1 MEITIPPRDHGPS
14 TFRYAWDENGEVTQM
29 TRVREDQP
37 SPLVTP
43 RPIPGRQTIQWP
55 FQSIV
60 TETEIASP
68 TTTTHFHHHHHYHHR
83 RATTATTWR
92 PWLQRR
98 RDSDGHSIARNLV
111 PDYVVNYLR
120 GETPE
125 TVSKRKYIHYGVG
138 KEGKR
143 PLPGSSHRHLQSRAA
158 EFGGFY
164 DSESSEGRGSGDS
177 GGDQERLGFGNE
189 KRRGGDGRALRNTLL
204 VGWRAGVAFN
214 TLVGFV
220 ILIVGFI
227 CLILAISK
235 ASLLGGGG
243 GRLAVFTGSCAAA
256 TRIDWG
262 LHAVVNVFCVVLLA
276 GAHYVF
282 QVLSSPTRE
291 EVDEAH
297 RKWQWLDIG
306 VPSFRNLKFIGRVRV
321 VLAVVVMGAAVVT
334 QIMYNAV
341 IFTSQTAPD
350 FKAAVVTDAFTR
362 GASFSN
368 ATENNNGGL
377 SRLEILSLQR
387 QASSDGMANLTRSD
401 CFIQL
406 DRTLESDLSAILLV
420 SNINS
425 PSSLLQTAAGP
436 RTSPFS
442 SIVSDQSTIRYCLS
456 APLIQPKTCEVNLNA
471 SLLGVVA
478 LLNSFALVA
487 GASILFKHHSRF
499 SPLCTLG
506 DAINSFLREPDT
518 ATQQSGSL
526 LSKKQDVLTG
536 RWGAGINEPAKYYI
550 PTHHYWIK
558 SVSFTNLTT
567 FVAVWTVI
575 ASLVIVALAI
585 SVCHD
590 PAHLL
595 TSFPS
600 TLLGAKSL
608 VMFPGG
614 IPPAGAAIITALP
627 QLGLVLLY
635 LTTNSILTSYHLSHE
650 CSLFAVSP
658 RPLRLSSPFPQGLQ
672 TSSLFLTLPRPLS
685 WLLIFGF
692 IALGFLLSQSFVLV
706 SVTTGDMTANAVG
719 LSGVGLLAL
728 LSLLLILLLL
738 VLGLGLRK
746 APPAGLQG
754 WELKGNPMVLE
765 GGSCSAVVAARCHY
779 HQFFVPGGNGTRDG
793 TTISGEERRREQ
805 SIWKQE
811 LIWGVIKPGVGM
823 EVGLCGFGRGEAQDG
838 VGRLGV
844 GRCYA

>member
-1 MEITIPPRDHGPS
+1 MEIVIPPRDHGPS

-29 TRVREDQP
+29 TRVREEQP

-60 TETEIASP
+60 TETEISSP
-68 TTTTHFHHHHHYHHR
+68 TTTHFHHHHFHHHHR
-83 RATTATTWR
+83 RATTATTWQ
-92 PWLQRR
+92 PWRQRR

-138 KEGKR
+138 KEGKY

-158 EFGGFY
+158 EFQGFY
-164 DSESSEGRGSGDS
+164 DEESSEGRGSGDS
-177 GGDQERLGFGNE
+177 HGDGQRRGFGNE
-189 KRRGGDGRALRNTLL
+189 KQRGGGNGRGLKNTLL
-204 VGWRAGVAFN
+204 VGWRAGVALN

-220 ILIVGFI
+220 ILIAGFV

-235 ASLLGGGG
+235 ASLAGGAG
-243 GRLAVFTGSCAAA
+243 GRLAIFTGECAAA

-262 LHAVVNVFCVVLLA
+262 LHAVINVFGAVLLA

-282 QVLSSPTRE
+282 QVLSSPTRG

-297 RKWQWLDIG
+297 RRWVWLDIG
-306 VPSFRNLKFIGRVRV
+306 VPSFRNLRFIGRMRV
-321 VLAVVVMGAAVVT
+321 MLAVVVLGSAFVT

-341 IFTSQTAPD
+341 IFTSQTAPE

-387 QASSDGMANLTRSD
+387 QASSNEMANLTRAD

-406 DRTLESDLSAILLV
+406 DRTLESDLSVILLV

-425 PSSLLQTAAGP
+425 PSSLLQTTTRP
-436 RTSPFS
+436 RTNPFS

-456 APLIQPKTCEVNLNA
+456 APSLRPKTCEVNLNA

-506 DAINSFLREPDT
+506 DAINSFLKDPDT

-536 RWGAGINEPAKYYI
+536 RWAAGIHEPAKYYI
-550 PTHHYWIK
+550 PTNHYWIK
-558 SVSFTNLTT
+558 SLSFSHLATFLTIW
-567 FVAVWTVI
+567 AVFT
-575 ASLVIVALAI
+575 SLVIAALAL

-590 PAHLL
+590 PEHLL
-595 TSFPS
+595 TSFSS
-600 TLLGAKSL
+600 TSLGAKSL
-608 VMFPGG
+608 VIIPGDG
-614 IPPAGAAIITALP
+614 IPPPAAAILACLP
-627 QLGLVLLY
+627 QLGLVMLY
-635 LTTNSILTSYHLSHE
+635 ISVNNILTTYYLSHE
-650 CSLFAVSP
+650 CSLFAVAP
-658 RPLRLSSPFPQGLQ
+658 RALRVSSPFPQGLQ
-672 TSSLFLTLPRPLS
+672 TSSLYLTLPRPVS
-685 WLLIFGF
+685 WVLIFVF
-692 IALGFLLSQSFVLV
+692 IGLGFLLSQSFVLV
-706 SVTTGDMTANAVG
+706 SVTTTAGKTTTTNAVG
-719 LSGVGLLAL
+719 LSGVGLLSL
-728 LSLLLILLLL
+728 LSLLFILLLL
-738 VLGLGLRK
+738 VLGLGMRK
-746 APPAGLQG
+746 APAAGLQG

-765 GGSCSAVVAARCHY
+765 GGAARRC
-779 HQFFVPGGNGTRDG
+779 
-793 TTISGEERRREQ
+793 
-805 SIWKQE
+805 W
-811 LIWGVIKPGVGM
+811 
-823 EVGLCGFGRGEAQDG
+823 GRGVDG
-838 VGRLGV
+838 GGGDVVGIPGKELV
-844 GRCYA
+844 SA